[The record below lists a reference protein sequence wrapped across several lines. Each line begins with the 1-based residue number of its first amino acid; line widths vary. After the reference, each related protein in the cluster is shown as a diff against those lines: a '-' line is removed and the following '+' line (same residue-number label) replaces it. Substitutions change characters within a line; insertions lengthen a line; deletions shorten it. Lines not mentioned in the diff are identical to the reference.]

1 MKILITGVAGFIG
14 FHLANKLFSK
24 NFELLGIDNINSYY
38 DLDLKKSRL
47 KNLKHKISFYHID
60 IVNKNALKKFFQE
73 HKPNLIIHLAAQAGV
88 RYSINN
94 PEQYISNNIVGFFN
108 VLQCCKEFNCKKI
121 IYASSSSVYGKK
133 LKHKSKEID
142 DVNKPLNLYASSKV
156 SNELMAHSFGQ
167 LIGLKS
173 IGLRFFTVYGPWG
186 RPDMSYYIFTKNI
199 LEGKKINVFGHG
211 EMWRD
216 FTYIDDIV
224 NAIQKIVKVSDNI
237 MFPKGTYSRIFNI
250 GNNKPEK
257 LMTLVNLIQK
267 TLNIKAKINYLDYQ
281 IGDTIRTSANINE
294 LRSMINFVPK
304 TTLNF
309 GIPKFIDWYRNY
321 HKINSL

>member
-1 MKILITGVAGFIG
+1 MKILITGAAGFIG
-14 FHLANKLFSK
+14 FHLANRLFVR
-24 NFELLGIDNINSYY
+24 NFDLVGIDNINSYY
-38 DLDLKKSRL
+38 DLNLKKSRL
-47 KNLKHKISFYHID
+47 GILKDKISFHKID
-60 IVNKNALKKFFQE
+60 IVNLNALKNLFKE

-108 VLQCCKEFNCKKI
+108 ILQCCKEFNCNKI

-156 SNELMAHSFGQ
+156 SNELMAYSFGQ

-186 RPDMSYYIFTKNI
+186 RPDMAYYIFTKNI
-199 LEGKKINVFGHG
+199 LEGKKIDVFGHG
-211 EMWRD
+211 KMWRD
-216 FTYIDDIV
+216 FTYVDDIV
-224 NAIQKIVKVSDNI
+224 NAIEKIIKVSDSK

-257 LMTLVNLIQK
+257 LMTLVYLIQK
-267 TLNIKAKINYLDYQ
+267 NLNIKAKINYLDYQ
-281 IGDTIRTSANINE
+281 LGDTTRTSANINE
-294 LRSMINFVPK
+294 LKSMINFVPK
-304 TTLNF
+304 TTLNL
-309 GIPKFIDWYRNY
+309 GIPKFIDWYTSY
-321 HKINSL
+321 HK

>member
-1 MKILITGVAGFIG
+1 MKILITGIAGFIG
-14 FHLANKLFSK
+14 FHLANKLFTK
-24 NFELLGIDNINSYY
+24 NFDLVGIDNINRYY
-38 DLDLKKSRL
+38 DLNKKISIKKLKGKILFYKINIVNLNIL
-47 KNLKHKISFYHID
+47 KN
-60 IVNKNALKKFFQE
+60 FFQE
-73 HKPNLIIHLAAQAGV
+73 HKPDLIIHLAAQAGV

-108 VLQCCKEFNCKKI
+108 ILECCKEFNCKKI

-133 LKHKSKEID
+133 LQHKSKETD

-156 SNELMAHSFGQ
+156 SNELMAYSFGQ

-186 RPDMSYYIFTKNI
+186 RPDMAYFMFTKNI
-199 LEGKKINVFGHG
+199 LEGKKIDVFGHG
-211 EMWRD
+211 KMWRD

-224 NAIQKIVKVSDNI
+224 NAIEKIIKVRDNK

-267 TLNIKAKINYLDYQ
+267 TLNMKAKINFLDYQ
-281 IGDTIRTSANINE
+281 LGDTIRTSANIKE
-294 LRSMINFVPK
+294 LEAIINFVPK
-304 TTLNF
+304 TNLNL
-309 GIPKFIDWYRNY
+309 GIPKFINWYRNY
-321 HKINSL
+321 HK

>member
-24 NFELLGIDNINSYY
+24 NFDLVGIDNINRYY

-47 KNLKHKISFYHID
+47 KNLKDKILFNKVN
-60 IVNKNALKKFFQE
+60 IVDLNALKKFFQE
-73 HKPNLIIHLAAQAGV
+73 HKPSLVIHLAAQAGV

-94 PEQYISNNIVGFFN
+94 PEQYISNNIIGFFN
-108 VLQCCKEFNCKKI
+108 ILQCCKEFNCKKI

-133 LKHKSKEID
+133 LKLKSKEID

-156 SNELMAHSFGQ
+156 SNELMAYSFGQ

-186 RPDMSYYIFTKNI
+186 RPDMAYFIFTKNI
-199 LEGKKINVFGHG
+199 LEGKKIDVFGHG
-211 EMWRD
+211 KMWRD

-224 NAIQKIVKVSDNI
+224 NAIDKIIKVSDNK

-257 LMTLVNLIQK
+257 LMTLVNIIQK
-267 TLNIKAKINYLDYQ
+267 TLNMKAKINYKDYQ
-281 IGDTIRTSANINE
+281 LGDTIRTSANINE
-294 LRSMINFVPK
+294 LKSIINFVPK
-304 TTLNF
+304 TTLNL

-321 HKINSL
+321 YK

>member
-14 FHLANKLFSK
+14 FHLANKLLDK
-24 NFELLGIDNINSYY
+24 NIDVIGIDNINSYY

-47 KNLKHKISFYHID
+47 DLLKDKISFYKID
-60 IVNKNALKKFFQE
+60 IVNLNALKNFFKE

-88 RYSINN
+88 RYSIKN

-108 VLQCCKEFNCKKI
+108 VLECCKEFNCDKI
-121 IYASSSSVYGKK
+121 IYASSSSVYGNK
-133 LKHKSKEID
+133 LKYKSKEID

-156 SNELMAHSFGQ
+156 SNELMAYSFGQ

-186 RPDMSYYIFTKNI
+186 RPDMAYYIFTKNI
-199 LEGKKINVFGHG
+199 LEGKEIDIFGYG
-211 EMWRD
+211 KMWRD

-224 NAIQKIVKVSDNI
+224 NAIDKIVKVNDNK

-257 LMTLVNLIQK
+257 LMTLVNIIQK
-267 TLNIKAKINYLDYQ
+267 TLNIKAKVNYLDYQ
-281 IGDTIRTSANINE
+281 LGDTIRTSANINE
-294 LRSMINFVPK
+294 LKSMINFVPK
-304 TTLNF
+304 TTLNL

-321 HKINSL
+321 YK

>member
-1 MKILITGVAGFIG
+1 MKILITGAAGFIG
-14 FHLANKLFSK
+14 FHLANRLFVR
-24 NFELLGIDNINSYY
+24 NFDLVGIDNINSYY
-38 DLDLKKSRL
+38 DLNLRKSRL
-47 KNLKHKISFYHID
+47 GILKDQISFHKID
-60 IVNKNALKKFFQE
+60 IVNLNALKNFFKE

-108 VLQCCKEFNCKKI
+108 ILQCCKEFNCNKI

-156 SNELMAHSFGQ
+156 SNELMAYSFGQ

-186 RPDMSYYIFTKNI
+186 RPDMAYYIFTKNI
-199 LEGKKINVFGHG
+199 LEGKKIDVFGHG
-211 EMWRD
+211 KMWRD
-216 FTYIDDIV
+216 FTYVDDIV
-224 NAIQKIVKVSDNI
+224 NAIEKIIKVSDSK

-257 LMTLVNLIQK
+257 LMTLVYLIQK
-267 TLNIKAKINYLDYQ
+267 NLNIKAKINYLDYQ
-281 IGDTIRTSANINE
+281 IGDTTRTSANINE
-294 LRSMINFVPK
+294 LKSMINFVPK
-304 TTLNF
+304 TTLNL
-309 GIPKFIDWYRNY
+309 GIPKFIDWYTSY
-321 HKINSL
+321 HK

>member
-1 MKILITGVAGFIG
+1 MKILITGAAGFIG
-14 FHLANKLFSK
+14 FHLANRLFVR
-24 NFELLGIDNINSYY
+24 NFDLVGIDNINSYY
-38 DLDLKKSRL
+38 DLNLKKSRL
-47 KNLKHKISFYHID
+47 GILKDKISFHKID
-60 IVNKNALKKFFQE
+60 IVNLNALKNFFKE

-108 VLQCCKEFNCKKI
+108 ILQCCKEFNCNKI

-156 SNELMAHSFGQ
+156 SNELMAYSFGQ

-186 RPDMSYYIFTKNI
+186 RPDMAYYIFTKNI
-199 LEGKKINVFGHG
+199 LEGKKIDVFGHG
-211 EMWRD
+211 KMWRD
-216 FTYIDDIV
+216 FTYVDDIV
-224 NAIQKIVKVSDNI
+224 NAIEKIIKVSDSK

-257 LMTLVNLIQK
+257 LMTLVYLIQK
-267 TLNIKAKINYLDYQ
+267 NLNIKAKINYLDYQ
-281 IGDTIRTSANINE
+281 IGDTTRTSANINE
-294 LRSMINFVPK
+294 LKSMINFVPK
-304 TTLNF
+304 TTLNL
-309 GIPKFIDWYRNY
+309 GIPKFIDWYTSY
-321 HKINSL
+321 HK

>member
-14 FHLANKLFSK
+14 FHLANKLSSK
-24 NFELLGIDNINSYY
+24 NLDLVGIDNINSYY
-38 DLDLKKSRL
+38 DLNLKKSRL
-47 KNLKHKISFYHID
+47 KNLKDKISFYKID
-60 IVNKNALKKFFQE
+60 IVNLNTLKKFFQK

-94 PEQYISNNIVGFFN
+94 PEQYITNNIVGFFN
-108 VLQCCKEFNCKKI
+108 ILQCSKEFNCKKI
-121 IYASSSSVYGKK
+121 IYASSSSVYGKN

-156 SNELMAHSFGQ
+156 SNELMAYSFGQ
-167 LIGLKS
+167 LVGLKS

-186 RPDMSYYIFTKNI
+186 RPDMAYYIFTKNI

-211 EMWRD
+211 KMWRD

-224 NAIQKIVKVSDNI
+224 NAIEKIVEVSDNR
-237 MFPKGTYSRIFNI
+237 MFPTGTYSRLFNI
-250 GNNKPEK
+250 GNNKPEN
-257 LMTLVNLIQK
+257 LMTLVNLIQQ

-281 IGDTIRTSANINE
+281 TGDTIRTSANINE
-294 LRSMINFVPK
+294 IKSIINFEPK
-304 TTLNF
+304 TTLNI
-309 GIPKFIDWYRNY
+309 GIPKFIDWYKNFY
-321 HKINSL
+321 K

>member
-14 FHLANKLFSK
+14 FHLANKLL
-24 NFELLGIDNINSYY
+24 NRNIDVIGIDNINSYY

-47 KNLKHKISFYHID
+47 DLLKDKISFYKID
-60 IVNKNALKKFFQE
+60 IVNLNALKIFFKE

-108 VLQCCKEFNCKKI
+108 ILECCKEFNCNKI
-121 IYASSSSVYGKK
+121 MYASSSSVYGKK
-133 LKHKSKEID
+133 LKNKSKEID

-156 SNELMAHSFGQ
+156 SNELMAYSFGQ

-186 RPDMSYYIFTKNI
+186 RPDMAYYIFTKNI
-199 LEGKKINVFGHG
+199 LEGKEIDVFGHG
-211 EMWRD
+211 KMWRD

-224 NAIQKIVKVSDNI
+224 NAIDKIVKVNDNK
-237 MFPKGTYSRIFNI
+237 MFPKGIYSRIFNI

-257 LMTLVNLIQK
+257 LMTLVNIIQK
-267 TLNIKAKINYLDYQ
+267 TLNIKAKVNYLDYQ
-281 IGDTIRTSANINE
+281 LGDTIRTSANINE
-294 LRSMINFVPK
+294 LKSMINFVPK
-304 TTLNF
+304 TTLNL

-321 HKINSL
+321 YK

>member
-24 NFELLGIDNINSYY
+24 NFDVVGIDNINSYY
-38 DLDLKKSRL
+38 DLNLKKSRL
-47 KNLKHKISFYHID
+47 KNLKDKISFYKID
-60 IVNKNALKKFFQE
+60 IVNLNALKKFFQD

-94 PEQYISNNIVGFFN
+94 PEQYISNNIMGFFN
-108 VLQCCKEFNCKKI
+108 ILECCKEFNCKKI

-133 LKHKSKEID
+133 MQHKSKETD
-142 DVNKPLNLYASSKV
+142 NVNKPLNLYASSKV
-156 SNELMAHSFGQ
+156 SNELMAYSFGQ

-186 RPDMSYYIFTKNI
+186 RPDMAYYIFTKNI
-199 LEGKKINVFGHG
+199 LEGKKIDVFGNG
-211 EMWRD
+211 KMWRD

-224 NAIQKIVKVSDNI
+224 NAIEKIVKVSDNK
-237 MFPKGTYSRIFNI
+237 MFPKSTYSRIFNI

-257 LMTLVNLIQK
+257 LMTLVNLIQN

-281 IGDTIRTSANINE
+281 LGDTIRTSANINE
-294 LRSMINFVPK
+294 LKSIINFSPK
-304 TTLNF
+304 TSLNI

-321 HKINSL
+321 YT

>member
-24 NFELLGIDNINSYY
+24 NIDVIGIDNINSYY
-38 DLDLKKSRL
+38 DLNLKKSRL
-47 KNLKHKISFYHID
+47 KKLKDKISFYKID
-60 IVNKNALKKFFQE
+60 IVNLDDLKKFFKK

-108 VLQCCKEFNCKKI
+108 ILECCKEFKCKKI

-133 LKHKSKEID
+133 LKNKSKETD

-156 SNELMAHSFGQ
+156 SNELMAYSFGQ
-167 LIGLKS
+167 LNGIKS

-186 RPDMSYYIFTKNI
+186 RPDMAYYVFTKNI
-199 LEGKKINVFGHG
+199 LEGKKIDVFGYG
-211 EMWRD
+211 KMWRD

-224 NAIQKIVKVSDNI
+224 NAIEKIIKVSDNL

-281 IGDTIRTSANINE
+281 PGDTIRTSANINE
-294 LRSMINFVPK
+294 LKSIINFVPK
-304 TTLNF
+304 TTLNL

-321 HKINSL
+321 YK

>member
-14 FHLANKLFSK
+14 FHLANKLFST
-24 NFELLGIDNINSYY
+24 NFDLVGIDNINSYY

-47 KNLKHKISFYHID
+47 GIIKDKIAFHKID
-60 IVNKNALKKFFQE
+60 IVNLNALKNVFKE

-108 VLQCCKEFNCKKI
+108 ILQCCKEFNCDKI
-121 IYASSSSVYGKK
+121 IYASSSSVYGKQ

-156 SNELMAHSFGQ
+156 SNELMAYSFGQ

-186 RPDMSYYIFTKNI
+186 RPDMAYYIFTKNI
-199 LEGKKINVFGHG
+199 LEGKKINVFGYG
-211 EMWRD
+211 KMWRD

-224 NAIQKIVKVSDNI
+224 NAIEKIVKVSDNK

-257 LMTLVNLIQK
+257 LMTLVSLIQK
-267 TLNIKAKINYLDYQ
+267 KLNIKAKINYLDYQ
-281 IGDTIRTSANINE
+281 LGDTIRTSANINE
-294 LRSMINFVPK
+294 LKSIINFVPK
-304 TTLNF
+304 TTLNL

-321 HKINSL
+321 YK

>member
-14 FHLANKLFSK
+14 FHLANKLLDR
-24 NFELLGIDNINSYY
+24 NIDVIGIDNINSYY

-47 KNLKHKISFYHID
+47 DLLKDKISFYKID
-60 IVNKNALKKFFQE
+60 IVNLNALKNFFKQ

-108 VLQCCKEFNCKKI
+108 ILECCKEFNCNKI
-121 IYASSSSVYGKK
+121 MYASSSSVYGKK
-133 LKHKSKEID
+133 LKYKSKEID

-156 SNELMAHSFGQ
+156 SNELMAYSFGQ

-186 RPDMSYYIFTKNI
+186 RPDMAYYIFTKNI
-199 LEGKKINVFGHG
+199 LEGKEIDVFGHG
-211 EMWRD
+211 KMWRD

-224 NAIQKIVKVSDNI
+224 NAIDKIVKVNDNK
-237 MFPKGTYSRIFNI
+237 MFPKGIYSRIFNI

-257 LMTLVNLIQK
+257 LMTLVNIIQK
-267 TLNIKAKINYLDYQ
+267 TLNIKAKVNYLDYQ
-281 IGDTIRTSANINE
+281 LGDTIRTSANINE
-294 LRSMINFVPK
+294 LKSMINFVPK
-304 TTLNF
+304 TTLNL

-321 HKINSL
+321 YK

>member
-14 FHLANKLFSK
+14 FHLVNKLFCR
-24 NFELLGIDNINSYY
+24 NFDLAGIDNINSYY

-47 KNLKHKISFYHID
+47 DILKDKCAFHKID
-60 IVNKNALKKFFQE
+60 IVNLNALKNVFKK

-94 PEQYISNNIVGFFN
+94 PEQYISNNIIGFFN
-108 VLQCCKEFNCKKI
+108 ILQCCKEFNCNKI
-121 IYASSSSVYGKK
+121 IYASSSSVYGKQ

-156 SNELMAHSFGQ
+156 SNELMAYSFGQ

-186 RPDMSYYIFTKNI
+186 RPDMAYYIFTKNI

-211 EMWRD
+211 KMWRD

-224 NAIQKIVKVSDNI
+224 NAIEKIIKVSDNK

-257 LMTLVNLIQK
+257 LMTLVSLIQK
-267 TLNIKAKINYLDYQ
+267 KLNIKAKINYLDYQ
-281 IGDTIRTSANINE
+281 LGDTIRTSANINE
-294 LRSMINFVPK
+294 LKSIINFVPK
-304 TTLNF
+304 TTLNL

-321 HKINSL
+321 YK